1 MLINKTIDCI
11 IELLIKRFKKFFK
24 QKTFLFVTS
33 FMNKPVLTFLVFC
46 FYLNC
51 FAQTGKAVVEIENIQ
66 VKKGGQMA
74 VAGFTSKYF
83 LKTGKQVAAA
93 TRDVAA
99 SKMIFTFDNLPAGD
113 YAFVAY
119 QDIDRNNSMKTNII
133 GYPKEPFGFSN
144 NPAIL
149 FGPPSFEESKIIVTA
164 NKITIAKIKL
174 R

>member
-1 MLINKTIDCI
+1 MNKT
-11 IELLIKRFKKFFK
+11 
-24 QKTFLFVTS
+24 
-33 FMNKPVLTFLVFC
+33 VLTFLAFC

-66 VKKGGQMA
+66 VKKGGKMA
-74 VAGFTSKYF
+74 VAGFTSNNF
-83 LKTGKQVAAA
+83 LKTGRQVTAV
-93 TRDVAA
+93 TRDVSA
-99 SKMIFTFDNLPAGD
+99 SKMIFTFDNLPIGD

-144 NPAIL
+144 NPAII
-149 FGPPSFEESKIIVTA
+149 FGPPSFEESKITVMA
-164 NKITIAKIKL
+164 NKTTTAKIKL